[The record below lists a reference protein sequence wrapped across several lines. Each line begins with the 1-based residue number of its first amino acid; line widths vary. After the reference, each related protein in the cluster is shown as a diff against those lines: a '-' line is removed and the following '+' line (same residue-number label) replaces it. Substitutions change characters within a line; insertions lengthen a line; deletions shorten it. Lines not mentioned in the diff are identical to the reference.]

1 MDFDVST
8 NTRPDTSY
16 ICFQSTSRLGLIYSN
31 LAFIMMPAYCDQCQN
46 DSCHRDIYQQI
57 LRSEAGVIAAA
68 NVSPNVARRQL
79 YRHYVVAAHGV
90 LGRGNRVVVPSCVRD
105 FIRSLFPDP
114 EESYMGH
121 MAADDV

>member
-8 NTRPDTSY
+8 QTRPDTY
-16 ICFQSTSRLGLIYSN
+16 IFFQSTSRLGLIYSN
-31 LAFIMMPAYCDQCQN
+31 LAFIMMPVFCDKCQN

-57 LRSEAGVIAAA
+57 LHSEAGVIAAT
-68 NVSPNVARRQL
+68 NVTPNAARFQL
-79 YRHYVVAAHGV
+79 YRQYVLAVHGV